1 MELTSYVLTTGPPL
15 SAILSAKSR
24 VSKFA
29 TTSLEINIFG
39 LPDTS
44 LYFLYF
50 FNLYT
55 NCIFHSVP
63 FVCFRSGTYLR
74 GRAFAYYAMG
84 RRVDPSWS
92 YPVCGMVH
100 IKYPLLLME
109 KSSLCGGTR
118 FPLSLSEWSFIIR
131 LTPCNRN

>member
-1 MELTSYVLTTGPPL
+1 MELTSCVLTTGPPL

-29 TTSLEINIFG
+29 MTSLEINIFG

-55 NCIFHSVP
+55 NRIFHSVP
-63 FVCFRSGTYLR
+63 YISICLLQERDVSH
-74 GRAFAYYAMG
+74 
-84 RRVDPSWS
+84 RVDPSWS
-92 YPVCGMVH
+92 YPLCGMVH
-100 IKYPLLLME
+100 IKYPLLLID

-131 LTPCNRN
+131 LTPYNRK